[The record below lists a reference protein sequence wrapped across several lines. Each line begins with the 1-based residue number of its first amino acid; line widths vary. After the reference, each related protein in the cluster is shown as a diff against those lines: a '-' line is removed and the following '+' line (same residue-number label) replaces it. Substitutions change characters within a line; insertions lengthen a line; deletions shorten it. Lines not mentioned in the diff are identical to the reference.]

1 MNITLTFPGEPRAVQ
16 SVRFARIG
24 NYMRKYQPAKVT
36 EWKNWIRLQAQSQ
49 LSRIAG
55 FKPFKGAVGVEV
67 DFVFSLPKSAPK
79 REKQLL
85 NYPGWVLW
93 KIKRPDL
100 GDNLFKGMADALTEI
115 AWKDDSQIVE
125 IHSRK
130 IYGLNPMIKIK
141 ITEKQPEGGLF
152 K

>member
-1 MNITLTFPGEPRAVQ
+1 MTISLIFNGEPKAVQ
-16 SVRFARIG
+16 SVRFAKIG
-24 NYMRKYQPAKVT
+24 NFMRKYQPVKVT

-49 LSRIAG
+49 LSQIAG
-55 FKPFKGAVGVEV
+55 FKPFQGAVGVEV

-85 NYPGWVLW
+85 NYPGCTLW
-93 KIKRPDL
+93 KVKRPDL
-100 GDNLFKGMADALTEI
+100 GDNLFKGMADALTETV
-115 AWKDDSQIVE
+115 WLDDSQIVE

-130 IYGLNPMIKIK
+130 IYGTRPMIVIK
-141 ITEKQPEGGLF
+141 VTEKEIQGGLF